1 MLMFNMEIALAKDVE
16 DFLQEQIRE
25 GVCADASDLV
35 NDILR
40 AVRDQQSARV
50 AATPELEAWLL
61 AAADEPATLLT
72 GADFAGIRERS
83 QARPNPSA

>member
-16 DFLQEQIRE
+16 HFLQEQIRE
-25 GVCADASDLV
+25 GVCANASDLV

-40 AVRDQQSARV
+40 PVRDQHSSHIS
-50 AATPELEAWLL
+50 ATPELEAWLL

-72 GADFAGIRERS
+72 AAILTGFGSDLNRV
-83 QARPNPSA
+83 